1 MSTLYENI
9 GMILA
14 VLVLVG
20 LGLILLGAFGRIRFP
35 YLGGLRTPWHDFDF
49 FIFTEKQKKV
59 CVLIGGLL
67 WVLALFF
74 LFLCVLTG
82 IPGL

>member
-9 GMILA
+9 GMILT

-35 YLGGLRTPWHDFDF
+35 YLGGLRTPWDDFDF
-49 FIFTEKQKKV
+49 FILTEKQKKV
-59 CVLIGGLL
+59 CVIIGGLL
-67 WVLALFF
+67 WVLAF
-74 LFLCVLTG
+74 FLCVLTS
-82 IPGL
+82 IPGS